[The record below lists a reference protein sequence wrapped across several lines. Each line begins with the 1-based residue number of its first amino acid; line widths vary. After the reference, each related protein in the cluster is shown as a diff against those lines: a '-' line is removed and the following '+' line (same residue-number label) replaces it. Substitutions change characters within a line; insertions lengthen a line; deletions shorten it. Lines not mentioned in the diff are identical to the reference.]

1 MNGNLDIKDLKYFI
15 AVARELHFGRA
26 ATGLSIAQPALSQ
39 HVRQLETK
47 IGTRLLERS
56 TRKVQLTPAGV
67 VFLRDAERILMM
79 MGEAVTSAQIAAGHQ
94 ISLLRI
100 GIIYAVAF
108 RFLPMVIE
116 RFRRR
121 YPDAK
126 IEIDVLRTR
135 EILIGLEKGDLHIG
149 LLRPPERAGQ
159 IRFVNLFRERFV
171 AAVPADHRLAGAA
184 SLTVDDLHGESLVR
198 LHRPD
203 LQGSFQDLEQLFRQR
218 GIKFRNDCMA
228 RNTFAALALTA
239 AGAGITLLPE
249 WIRGMPPWQ
258 SVVIKDVDEL
268 DIGIDLAVGWREDTP
283 NPRIGSFVNVAK
295 QVASQASWSRRE
307 VDERAAAT
315 AA

>member
-1 MNGNLDIKDLKYFI
+1 MSSNLDIKDLKYFV

-26 ATGLSIAQPALSQ
+26 ANSLSIAQPALSQ

-100 GIIYAVAF
+100 GIIYAVTF
-108 RFLPMVIE
+108 RFLPMVLE

-135 EILIGLEKGDLHIG
+135 DILIALEKGDLHIG
-149 LLRPPERAGQ
+149 FLRPPERAGQ

-171 AAVPADHRLAGAA
+171 AAVPADHRLARATV
-184 SLTVDDLHGESLVR
+184 LTIDDLHGESLVR

-218 GIKFRNDCMA
+218 GLKFRSDCMA

-249 WIRGMPPWQ
+249 WVRGMPPWHG
-258 SVVIKDVDEL
+258 VAIKDIEEL
-268 DIGIDLAVGWREDTP
+268 DVGIDLAVGWREDTP
-283 NPRIGSFVNVAK
+283 IPRVSSFVNVAK
-295 QVASQASWSRRE
+295 QVASQGTWGGRQLDAGATPS
-307 VDERAAAT
+307 AA
-315 AA
+315 